1 MIRSWAVLA
10 LWAGCG
16 KNHAPPAAEPAPA
29 PAPVP
34 APAPAPVTS
43 PPLVMPPSE
52 RTPPPEMIRL
62 LSARDDAAPC
72 EVIEATSTDPVADLI
87 LVVETVP
94 LPPYAPMR
102 AAGCLVDR
110 HAEEAAGT
118 IESWMGRPDVPALAE
133 IVAQGFDTMPSGLAL
148 RFAAAGLAGPHRAV
162 VEPFVK
168 SSTHPEVRA
177 LVEQAP

>member
-1 MIRSWAVLA
+1 MIRSWAILA

-16 KNHAPPAAEPAPA
+16 KTQTPSAPAPDPAPA
-29 PAPVP
+29 PAGAPP
-34 APAPAPVTS
+34 A
-43 PPLVMPPSE
+43 
-52 RTPPPEMIRL
+52 EMVRL
-62 LSARDDAAPC
+62 LSARDAAPPC
-72 EVIEATSTDPVADLI
+72 GVIEAASSHPVADLI
-87 LVVETVP
+87 LVAETVP

-110 HAEEAAGT
+110 HAEAAADT
-118 IESWMGRPDVPALAE
+118 IESWMTRPEVPALAE
-133 IVAQGFDTMPSGLAL
+133 LVAQAFDTMPSGLAL

-177 LVEQAP
+177 LVEPAP